1 MNTRV
6 VPVTAGGMIHLR
18 TLGGLDLRDADGRE
32 LRPVIGQPKRFALLA
47 YLAQAGHQGFRR
59 RDTITALFWPELD
72 QEHAR
77 GALRQAL
84 RFLRRE
90 IGDDVLATRGEE
102 EIGIHTAALRCDARA
117 FEDACDTGPPAE
129 AFALYRGE
137 FLEGLFVSEGSAEL
151 EQWIDQ
157 ERSRLRNRAAAAAWA
172 VAAERRAAGDGA
184 QAAAMAR
191 RAARFAPESEIELVR
206 LIRFLDDLGD
216 RAAALAAYD
225 EFARRLQ
232 QEFAAA
238 PSPETQ
244 ALIQAVRGR
253 TRTIAAPHT
262 ATAPLPGVESPPR
275 VPAAVPDPTAAIP
288 PARPVTVVPQRLLL
302 ALALFGLLLL
312 SVYLVAF
319 STRGRHLVVA
329 VLPIRGLP
337 GDSAGGLADELTDEL
352 IADLSQVQTLRM
364 INTSTMLKY
373 RDSTPQDVMRARRV
387 TWVVVAT
394 MRPRGDSIRLT
405 VEVVPAGSD
414 EAAWTGIFDGN
425 RSELFRMRREVARQV
440 AERLKGKPADL
451 AAGHSVAPEALDDY
465 VRGRFWWNRRN
476 RVNLFKAIDA
486 YNAALE
492 IDPTFAPAYAG
503 MGDAYAQLG
512 YSGYLRPEDAF
523 PKAQAAA
530 RKALE
535 LDSTLAAP
543 HATLGYAAMY
553 YDWDW
558 SGAEREYRLAIVRNP
573 SYATAHEWYGLF
585 LAAMG
590 RFEEA
595 QAQERQALELDPL
608 SIAIVATAG
617 WVLHYSGKQAQAE
630 AVLRTALRTDSTFAI
645 GQLYLGR
652 VLQVQG
658 KYDSALAH
666 FAQTGPLRSWIPNV
680 AGEGYVYAQLGRR
693 DDALEVLARFD
704 SLARTEYVTAYVV
717 ALVHTALG
725 DRDQAFAWLDRA
737 VAERTH
743 WLLWLNRDLRWAPIR
758 ADPRFTALAR
768 RVGLPD

>member
-1 MNTRV
+1 
-6 VPVTAGGMIHLR
+6 MIHLR

-32 LRPVIGQPKRFALLA
+32 LRPIIGQPKRFALLA
-47 YLAQAGHQGFRR
+47 YLAQAGHPGFRR

-84 RFLRRE
+84 RFLRRVL
-90 IGDDVLATRGEE
+90 GDGVVATRGEE
-102 EIGIHTAALRCDARA
+102 EIGIHAAALRCDARA

-129 AFALYRGE
+129 AFALYHGD

-172 VAAERRAAGDGA
+172 VAAEHRAAGDGA
-184 QAAAMAR
+184 EAAAMAR

-244 ALIQAVRGR
+244 ALIRAVRER
-253 TRTIAAPHT
+253 TRTIAAAHT
-262 ATAPLPGVESPPR
+262 TRLPGVDSPPP

-288 PARPVTVVPQRLLL
+288 PARPVTVVPQRLLV
-302 ALALFGLLLL
+302 ALALLGLLLL

-387 TWVVVAT
+387 NWVVVAT

-405 VEVVPAGSD
+405 AEVVPAGSD
-414 EAAWTGIFDGN
+414 EAAWTGIFDGSRN
-425 RSELFRMRREVARQV
+425 ELFRMRRDVARRI
-440 AERLKGKPADL
+440 AERLKGKAGALP
-451 AAGHSVAPEALDDY
+451 AGHRIASEAQDDY

-476 RVNLFKAIDA
+476 RDNLLKAIDA
-486 YNAALE
+486 YNQALE
-492 IDPTFAPAYAG
+492 IEPLFAPAYAG
-503 MGDAYAQLG
+503 MADAYAQLG
-512 YSGYLRPEDAF
+512 YMGYLRPEDAF

-553 YDWDW
+553 YDWNW
-558 SGAEREYRLAIVRNP
+558 SAAEREYRVAIARNP

-590 RFEEA
+590 RFDEA

-608 SIAIVATAG
+608 SIAIAGTAG
-617 WVLHYSGKQAQAE
+617 WVLHYSDKQDQAE
-630 AVLRTALRTDSTFAI
+630 AVLRSALRTDSTFAI

-652 VLQVQG
+652 VLQFQG

-666 FAQTGPLRSWIPNV
+666 FARMGAFRSWIPNI
-680 AGEGYVYAQLGRR
+680 AGVGYVYAQEGRR
-693 DDALEVLARFD
+693 ADALEVLRQLD
-704 SLARTEYVTAYVV
+704 SLSSSQYVTAYAV
-717 ALVHTALG
+717 ALVYTALG

-737 VAERTH
+737 VQERTH
-743 WLLWLNRDLRWAPIR
+743 WLLWLNRDRRWDPIR
-758 ADPRFTALAR
+758 QDRRFRALTR
-768 RVGLPD
+768 RIGLPT